1 MTFINKINRKLH
13 TLSEIRES
21 KYVLKQ
27 IANYLL
33 NLDVHILYVQLPKS
47 NKIKGLTEFE
57 QERIKNWCFDFN
69 KYKKELS
76 KLKMLYGEDITQEYI
91 LSVFDG
97 GVVVDGAK
105 RKVLLDF
112 QSEHQHIINGR
123 RITVGQP
130 NLNNS

>member
-91 LSVFDG
+91 LPTIYLNVPKIKVF
-97 GVVVDGAK
+97 K
-105 RKVLLDF
+105 FL
-112 QSEHQHIINGR
+112 E
-123 RITVGQP
+123 
-130 NLNNS
+130 

>member
-47 NKIKGLTEFE
+47 NPE
-57 QERIKNWCFDFN
+57 
-69 KYKKELS
+69 
-76 KLKMLYGEDITQEYI
+76 
-91 LSVFDG
+91 
-97 GVVVDGAK
+97 
-105 RKVLLDF
+105 
-112 QSEHQHIINGR
+112 
-123 RITVGQP
+123 
-130 NLNNS
+130 

>member
-69 KYKKELS
+69 KYKYLAS
-76 KLKMLYGEDITQEYI
+76 
-91 LSVFDG
+91 S
-97 GVVVDGAK
+97 
-105 RKVLLDF
+105 
-112 QSEHQHIINGR
+112 
-123 RITVGQP
+123 
-130 NLNNS
+130 

>member
-57 QERIKNWCFDFN
+57 QERIKIGV
-69 KYKKELS
+69 S
-76 KLKMLYGEDITQEYI
+76 I
-91 LSVFDG
+91 LINT
-97 GVVVDGAK
+97 K
-105 RKVLLDF
+105 R
-112 QSEHQHIINGR
+112 SY
-123 RITVGQP
+123 P
-130 NLNNS
+130 S

>member
-69 KYKKELS
+69 KYKKVYSYL
-76 KLKMLYGEDITQEYI
+76 
-91 LSVFDG
+91 
-97 GVVVDGAK
+97 
-105 RKVLLDF
+105 
-112 QSEHQHIINGR
+112 
-123 RITVGQP
+123 
-130 NLNNS
+130 